1 MKRIGII
8 VNLNSRKYKLAKKCD
23 DCYEK
28 LGGDYVMVRYTHSI
42 DEIADVATEFKSAGM
57 DYIAP
62 CGGDGTLH
70 HVITQF
76 NKIYQNNLPPFLI
89 LKGGTMNNVATSI
102 NLKGDAES
110 ILKRAIETIKADN
123 ALPSIKRK
131 TMSINNTYCFLF
143 GNGLVADFLERY
155 YTIGKSYTKLVKLI
169 YNSIVEALFNKNSNF
184 FKGFDGSI
192 TCDRQTLPYANVL
205 GLLAGTVETVGMGF
219 YPLYRANEKNDSFH
233 VIVCAMDPK
242 DLAKNIV
249 KLKKGTPIR
258 HEKFYENTVK
268 TIEIHSDKPFAYT
281 MDGDLYYAEDTLQVT
296 TGINIH
302 FVVV

>member
-102 NLKGDAES
+102 NL
-110 ILKRAIETIKADN
+110 
-123 ALPSIKRK
+123 
-131 TMSINNTYCFLF
+131 
-143 GNGLVADFLERY
+143 
-155 YTIGKSYTKLVKLI
+155 
-169 YNSIVEALFNKNSNF
+169 
-184 FKGFDGSI
+184 
-192 TCDRQTLPYANVL
+192 
-205 GLLAGTVETVGMGF
+205 
-219 YPLYRANEKNDSFH
+219 
-233 VIVCAMDPK
+233 
-242 DLAKNIV
+242 
-249 KLKKGTPIR
+249 
-258 HEKFYENTVK
+258 
-268 TIEIHSDKPFAYT
+268 
-281 MDGDLYYAEDTLQVT
+281 
-296 TGINIH
+296 
-302 FVVV
+302 